1 MECVCKCVRAAGH
14 RNTEQSRAPA
24 QAWEPDFAGCTGAAF
39 YCGPTA
45 SHHPLPARSSPE
57 APPARDGIC
66 FSYHSFFFPSS
77 TSSLCLC
84 WSSGQQQSDESNSS
98 TQKQPRVPVG
108 MAMVVCSS
116 TAARQCWRRG
126 QEGSD
131 GRAVHTCGVVTPELG
146 WFKAD

>member
-39 YCGPTA
+39 HCGPTA
-45 SHHPLPARSSPE
+45 SHHPLPAQSSPE

>member
-39 YCGPTA
+39 HCGPTA

>member
-66 FSYHSFFFPSS
+66 FSYHSLFFPSS

>member
-45 SHHPLPARSSPE
+45 SHHPLPAQSSPE

>member
-39 YCGPTA
+39 HCGPTA

-57 APPARDGIC
+57 EPPARDGIC

-108 MAMVVCSS
+108 SLAMVVCSS
-116 TAARQCWRRG
+116 PLPWHSRALPQLHVSAGGGDRRG
-126 QEGSD
+126 LMAELC
-131 GRAVHTCGVVTPELG
+131 TPVVL
-146 WFKAD
+146 